1 MPDFVNGGPLRLTYC
16 FQLAL
21 RSPFLSALCTALP
34 PPAALC
40 DMELRKYLL
49 FLIGFNTA
57 IIGTMVG
64 KVKRVWDFIGVVEM
78 RIHVE

>member
-1 MPDFVNGGPLRLTYC
+1 
-16 FQLAL
+16 
-21 RSPFLSALCTALP
+21 
-34 PPAALC
+34 
-40 DMELRKYLL
+40 MELRKYLL

-78 RIHVE
+78 RRLGMTKVCGAWFASYGV